1 MLKQFKITVNGR
13 EYNVTVEELIEG
25 GVAPSSLGSAATV
38 AGTMAVPMAPPRPA
52 SSPASAPASSSAS
65 GDEVAQLSGV
75 VVLVDVS
82 VGQTVKQ
89 GERLL
94 LVEAMKMKS
103 PVIAS
108 RSGTVTR
115 VLVKAGDAVASGQAL
130 VTIG

>member
-25 GVAPSSLGSAATV
+25 GVAPSSLGSATTV
-38 AGTMAVPMAPPRPA
+38 AGTMAAPVAPPRPA
-52 SSPASAPASSSAS
+52 SSPASSSAP